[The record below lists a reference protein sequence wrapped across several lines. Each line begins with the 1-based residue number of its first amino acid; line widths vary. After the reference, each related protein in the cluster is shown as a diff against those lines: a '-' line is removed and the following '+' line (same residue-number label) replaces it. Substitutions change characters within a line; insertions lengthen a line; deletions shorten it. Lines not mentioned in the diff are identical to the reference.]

1 MGYYSDVAIA
11 MKKKDYDVLAEQ
23 GKTNKDLDELLQ
35 CAVLRPLRRNN
46 VGENAVTLSWT
57 CIKWY
62 DDFESVKAV
71 MDFIKELDD
80 MLFLRIGEDYM
91 DTERLESG
99 LDYDILGAF
108 DVHREIDF
116 YN

>member
-23 GKTNKDLDELLQ
+23 GKTNKDLGELLQ

-46 VGENAVTLSWT
+46 VGEDAVTLSWT
-57 CIKWY
+57 YIKWY

-71 MDFIKELDD
+71 
-80 MLFLRIGEDYM
+80 IGEDYM
-91 DTERLESG
+91 DTEQLESG

-108 DVHREIDF
+108 YVHREIDF